1 MPNFWHKIPCGEWI
15 GREKGGESFKF
26 QGFQVSEGFKFQG
39 FQVLELNVK
48 VKVKVVKV
56 KVKVNV

>member
-26 QGFQVSEGFKFQG
+26 QGFLVSR
-39 FQVLELNVK
+39 VSELNVK

>member
-26 QGFQVSEGFKFQG
+26 QGFQV
-39 FQVLELNVK
+39 LELNVK